1 MKRKPAA
8 DVFTDLVFE
17 VFRINGRILGA
28 GERLTV
34 EFDLTTARWQVLGA
48 VGIGGPQTVA
58 QIARYLGL
66 QRQSVQRTVDLL
78 AEEHCV
84 LFKRNP
90 NHARAKLVEIT
101 LDGRQKLNQIGK
113 RQIVWANRI
122 VGDMPAQE
130 IADAVTVLRALRE
143 RLENDEPA

>member
-8 DVFTDLVFE
+8 DAFTDLVFE

-84 LFKRNP
+84 AFKRNP

-101 LDGRQKLNQIGK
+101 KDGRQKLNQIGK
-113 RQIVWANRI
+113 RQIV
-122 VGDMPAQE
+122 
-130 IADAVTVLRALRE
+130 
-143 RLENDEPA
+143 